1 MKIEL
6 IYARDC
12 PNVNAARANLVRA
25 LSATRLPVRW
35 TEWDRSLPE
44 TPSYVRGFGSPTVLV
59 DGRDVGGISETEA
72 AGACCRI
79 YGSSKSSL
87 TGAPSTDFITRAL
100 LHRQGYWARTLAILP
115 GICVAMLPKLA
126 CPACWPAYAGLLSAV
141 GLGFLISSRNLF
153 WLALAFLVPAV
164 GSLALHARDRRG
176 FGPFLGGCLAAGL
189 MLAGKFILESNVYMY
204 AGLVL
209 LVGASAWNSWPRQ
222 VAARADCPACGP
234 GWRRKLKFLF

>member
-12 PNVNAARANLVRA
+12 PNVNAARANLVLA
-25 LSATRLPVRW
+25 LSATRLPARW
-35 TEWDRSLPE
+35 TEWDQLSPE
-44 TPSYVRGFGSPTVLV
+44 TPAYARGFGSPTVLV
-59 DGRDVGGISETEA
+59 DGRDVGEISDKKA

-79 YGSSKSSL
+79 YASATSGL
-87 TGAPSTDFITRAL
+87 TGVPSVDLIARGL
-100 LHRQGYWARTLAILP
+100 LRRRRSSVRTLAILP
-115 GICVAMLPKLA
+115 GICVAVLPKLA
-126 CPACWPAYAGLLSAV
+126 CPACWPAYAGLMSAV

-153 WLALAFLVPAV
+153 WLTLAFLVPAV

-189 MLAGKFILESNVYMY
+189 MLAGKFILESNVQMY

-209 LVGASAWNSWPRQ
+209 LVGASVWNSWPRQ

>member
-59 DGRDVGGISETEA
+59 DGRDVGGISKSEA

-87 TGAPSTDFITRAL
+87 TGAPSTDLITRAL
-100 LHRQGYWARTLAILP
+100 LYRQGYWARTLAILP

-153 WLALAFLVPAV
+153 WLTLAFLVLTV
-164 GSLALHARDRRG
+164 GSLAQQARRRRG
-176 FGPFLGGCLAAGL
+176 FGPFVGGCLAAGL
-189 MLAGKFILESNVYMY
+189 ILAGKFILESNVQMY

-209 LVGASAWNSWPRQ
+209 LVGASEWNSWPRQ
-222 VAARADCPACGP
+222 VAARAD
-234 GWRRKLKFLF
+234 

>member
-35 TEWDRSLPE
+35 TEWDRLSPE

-79 YGSSKSSL
+79 YRSSKSGL
-87 TGAPSTDFITRAL
+87 TGAPSTDLIARAL
-100 LHRQGYWARTLAILP
+100 LHRQRY
-115 GICVAMLPKLA
+115 
-126 CPACWPAYAGLLSAV
+126 
-141 GLGFLISSRNLF
+141 
-153 WLALAFLVPAV
+153 
-164 GSLALHARDRRG
+164 
-176 FGPFLGGCLAAGL
+176 
-189 MLAGKFILESNVYMY
+189 
-204 AGLVL
+204 
-209 LVGASAWNSWPRQ
+209 
-222 VAARADCPACGP
+222 
-234 GWRRKLKFLF
+234 